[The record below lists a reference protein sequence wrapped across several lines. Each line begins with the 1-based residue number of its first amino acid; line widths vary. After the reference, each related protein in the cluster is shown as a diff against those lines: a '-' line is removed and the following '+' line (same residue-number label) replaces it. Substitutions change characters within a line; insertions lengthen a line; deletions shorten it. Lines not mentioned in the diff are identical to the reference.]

1 MAYSMTGIGR
11 ASGDLKDPP
20 LKFDVEIRSYN
31 HRFLDMSIKLPN
43 CLLPCEAEIRRAVQS
58 RVTRGHIVVVI
69 QQDREITP
77 TKIEVDKHL
86 LDAYLKLADELRV
99 NHEIGGDVNIN
110 TLLSIPGLIKFSQ
123 PSAETEGIYKDFLP
137 ILNEAVEDLMLMK
150 QKEGENIV
158 REIIKSIKMIEKY
171 EREIERLIPERNK
184 YYKEHLLS
192 LIRGVQ
198 NDMEVNED
206 RLYQELLYNAE
217 RTDVTEE
224 CKRLHSHLQLFRDS
238 IENETHPGRKLN
250 FLLQEMQREANTLSV
265 KANYLDISKTAV
277 QIKEEVEKIREQVQN
292 LE

>member
-43 CLLPCEAEIRRAVQS
+43 CLLPCETEIRREVQS
-58 RVTRGHIVVVI
+58 RLTRGHIVVVI
-69 QQDREITP
+69 QQDREIIP
-77 TKIEVDKHL
+77 TKIEVDKNL
-86 LDAYLKLADELRV
+86 LDAHMKLAEELRATY
-99 NHEIGGDVNIN
+99 HIGGDVDIN

-123 PSAETEGIYKDFLP
+123 PQVESEGIYKNFQP
-137 ILNEAVEDLMLMK
+137 ILERALQDLIQMK
-150 QKEGENIV
+150 KKEGENIV
-158 REIIKSIKMIEKY
+158 LEINKSVNMIE
-171 EREIERLIPERNK
+171 EHVHDIERLIPERNK
-184 YYKEHLLS
+184 YYKDHLLS
-192 LIRGVQ
+192 LVQ
-198 NDMEVNED
+198 EAGKELNEE
-206 RLYQELLYNAE
+206 RLYQELLYTAE

-224 CKRLHSHLQLFRDS
+224 CKRLFSHLLLFKDS
-238 IENETHPGRKLN
+238 LKNESHPGRKLN

-265 KANYLDISKTAV
+265 KANYLHISKSAV